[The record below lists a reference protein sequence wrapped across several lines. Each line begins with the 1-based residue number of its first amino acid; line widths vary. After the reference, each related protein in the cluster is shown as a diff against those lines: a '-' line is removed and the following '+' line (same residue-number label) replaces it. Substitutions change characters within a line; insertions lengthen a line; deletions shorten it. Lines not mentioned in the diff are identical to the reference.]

1 MLRMVAALAAVVSA
15 LGLALLTPD
24 SPAAGAGVAA
34 NRVVLPGVASDS
46 SPAPTRPYRMGWFFQ
61 PPEPTVESVLKTM
74 PVAAGFSDALLIQ
87 REAPWKRLLAGDTM
101 EEIASE
107 DYDGVI
113 DFARGLGLRVSILV
127 DPLDGLD
134 RTREGNEMRA
144 AGRSLNEPE
153 MRALH
158 EQWVEFLAARYQP
171 DYFGLASEINSLAAR
186 GDSLLFT
193 NIQAMC
199 NRLAPRIRTISPGTR
214 VFVSF
219 QVDEAWGRIPQLP
232 SKVDHFALTRTFDV
246 DVLGLSSYPSFF
258 FDNPSQIPFDYFSRL
273 KDASG
278 KPVLIAEGGWSS
290 DPTGVGETG
299 DSLAEQAEFMER
311 FFALVD
317 TVQPEL
323 VILLLF
329 ADLNL
334 NAWIPVAPPNSDP
347 ERVRPFTHMG
357 LASPDLTPKPALAVW
372 ATRFKWPFV
381 PD

>member
-1 MLRMVAALAAVVSA
+1 MLRISHIALAA
-15 LGLALLTPD
+15 LTCGLFFVAGQP
-24 SPAAGAGVAA
+24 PASGAA
-34 NRVVLPGVASDS
+34 NPATRVVLPALASDS
-46 SPAPTRPYRMGWFFQ
+46 SPVATRPYRMGWFFQ
-61 PPEPTVESVLKTM
+61 PPEPTVQSVLKAM
-74 PVAAGFSDALLIQ
+74 PVAAGYSDALLIQ
-87 REAPWKRLLAGDTM
+87 REAPWERLLAGDSMQT
-101 EEIASE
+101 IAQE

-113 DFARGLGLRVSILV
+113 TYARALGLHVSILV

-186 GDSLLFT
+186 GDSTLFQ

-199 NRLAPRIRTISPGTR
+199 NRLAPRIRMLSPNTR

-219 QVDEAWGRIPQLP
+219 QVDEAWRRIPQLP
-232 SKVDHFALTRTFDV
+232 SKIDHFVLTRAFDI
-246 DVLGLSSYPSFF
+246 DVLGLSTYPSFF
-258 FDNPSQIPFDYFSRL
+258 FDDPSQIPLDYFSRL
-273 KDASG
+273 ADASG

-290 DPTGVGETG
+290 DPTGQGETAASRAG
-299 DSLAEQAEFMER
+299 QKAFMER
-311 FFALVD
+311 FFTLLD

-334 NAWIPVAPPNSDP
+334 DAWIPVAPSNSDP

-357 LASPDLTPKPALAVW
+357 LANSNLEPKPALSVW
-372 ATRFKWPFV
+372 SGRFKRPFFR
-381 PD
+381 D